1 MNYDRYKQER
11 LNRQKPF
18 KQEPLINAVIELSL
32 EKEGGLASFTMTQID
47 RGEPI
52 LEYEDGK
59 CFIKIVQNSKI
70 TFILSEN
77 TMWRWSDS
85 MDGITTKSRLSDF
98 YGYIRY
104 VEDAKTHIFEEQ
116 AVMVDGKAEESS
128 FFSGYRAMSYLA
140 KLDKFGLPGRIH
152 GFNLNVDLKQPNG
165 GWLPV
170 TIDPDM
176 KNPPPGP
183 H

>member
-1 MNYDRYKQER
+1 MNHDRYKQER
-11 LNRQKPF
+11 LNAQKPF
-18 KQEPLINAVIELSL
+18 KQAPLINAIIELSL
-32 EKEGGLASFTMTQID
+32 DKEGDLTNLTMTQTD
-47 RGEPI
+47 RGEKI
-52 LEYEDGK
+52 LDHIEGRY
-59 CFIKIVQNSKI
+59 FINIRNDSMI
-70 TFILSEN
+70 TFLLSKK

-85 MDGITTKSRLSDF
+85 GDGITTKEPLSDL

-104 VEDAKTHIFEEQ
+104 GQESETHIFEDKEII
-116 AVMVDGKAEESS
+116 VDCEPQRSLL
-128 FFSGYRAMSYLA
+128 FSGYRAMSFLA
-140 KLDKFGLPGRIH
+140 KLDRFGVPGRNH
-152 GFNLNVDLKQPNG
+152 GFNLNVELKQPKG

>member
-1 MNYDRYKQER
+1 MNHDRYKQER
-11 LNRQKPF
+11 LNAQKPF
-18 KQEPLINAVIELSL
+18 KQAPLINAIIELSI
-32 EKEGGLASFTMTQID
+32 EKQGTLVNLTMTQID
-47 RGEPI
+47 RGVKI
-52 LEYEDGK
+52 LEEVDGRY
-59 CFIKIVQNSKI
+59 FLNIENDSLI
-70 TFILSEN
+70 TFLLCKK

-85 MDGITTKSRLSDF
+85 SDGITTKEPLSDF

-104 VEDAKTHIFEEQ
+104 SKESDTHIFEEKD
-116 AVMVDGKAEESS
+116 VCIDGKTETSS
-128 FFSGYRAMSYLA
+128 HFSGYRAMSFLA
-140 KLDKFGLPGRIH
+140 KLDRFGVPGRNH
-152 GFNLNVDLKQPNG
+152 GFNLNVEFKQAKG